1 MILTL
6 GEKGCRVVSEGG
18 ICQAV
23 GKRQQVV
30 NTVGAGDAFT
40 AAFVVHLLAG
50 TPMQICAEQANAVG
64 GFVTTQDGGMP
75 PLPARFRVF

>member
-1 MILTL
+1 L
-6 GEKGCRVVSEGG
+6 GEDG

-40 AAFVVHLLAG
+40 AAFVMHLLDGA
-50 TPMQICAEQANAVG
+50 PMQICAEQANAIG

-75 PLPARFRVF
+75 PLPAHFRVF